1 MSNED
6 MLKKIFN
13 NKDGISN
20 YSISIFKLDCRI
32 DRSLKSNF

>member
-13 NKDGISN
+13 NKDGIHFENGNFSLIN
-20 YSISIFKLDCRI
+20 LISIK
-32 DRSLKSNF
+32 